1 MNKKLPAWI
10 VLTVIA
16 VVAALALAFTHDST
30 KDRIAALEAEKAVAV
45 RQSLLPDAASF
56 NKVEGV
62 DAIAGATI
70 TTNAVVDAFNEAYAQ
85 LEGKA
90 GTATASAKGFAG
102 PVQVDI
108 VTDETGVV
116 TDMKIGQNAD
126 FNETAGFG
134 LKAKEDAA
142 FAQQFVGKSSAV
154 AVGDF
159 EGAVYEG
166 VNADGEVIG
175 YVTTTTVTGFAGPVE
190 ITVASDNEGLLYGI
204 NVGGAAFE
212 ETPGLGAKAKEAAF
226 MDQFQGKQLPVD
238 LTKNEGEIDAITAAT
253 ITSSA
258 VVRGVN
264 QAGSAIGALAG
275 FSIEPAASVNEMG
288 GNRYNTATKGFAGN
302 VYVELQLDDNGVI
315 TEIIIGDDSFAETAG
330 YGAKA
335 KEEAF
340 YGQFIGKS
348 GTIVYGEGVDAIAGA
363 TITSNA
369 VLTSVNNIL
378 LYHEDPVAF
387 AAAQAAEEE
396 KAEEPAPAPV
406 TGANEYAVKGEGLT
420 GKIDIVVTMNDDG
433 TIANVAVNG
442 TDSDMDAAF
451 LANCQNDAFLGQF
464 VGKTIPVEGIDVVAG
479 ATVSS
484 NGIINAVN
492 TVEVAAAPAGNEYAV
507 KGEGLT
513 GKIDIVVTLNDD
525 GTIANVAVNGTDSDM
540 DAAFLANC
548 QNDAFLGQFVGKTIP
563 VEGIDVVAGATVSSN
578 GIINA
583 VNTVEVAAAPAGNE
597 YAVKGEGLTGK
608 IDIVVTLNDDGTI
621 ANVAVNGTDSDMDAA
636 FLANCQNDAFLG
648 QFVGKTIPVEGIDV
662 VAGATV
668 SSTGII
674 NAVNTVVPAAAEE
687 PAVEEPAA
695 EEVTGT
701 EYRASADGFTG
712 LVTVAV
718 VVAEDGTIA
727 KVSVKGTDSEYDEAF
742 VAKCETDAFL
752 GQFVGKTIPV
762 DGIDIVA
769 GATASS
775 NAIIA
780 AVNSVKVVAEEPAV
794 EEPAVAGTEYAVQG
808 EGLTGKIDLTVTVAE
823 DGTIAKV
830 VVNGTDSDMDSAFL
844 AKCDE
849 AFLSQFVGKTI
860 PVEGIDVVAGATVSS
875 NGIIAAVNTIEAAA
889 PAAPAAEET
898 ADKLVRSEIWT
909 VGQGLTG
916 QIELKVTVNAD
927 GTIAK
932 VEVEGTDSE
941 MDAAFLAKC
950 DEAFLSQFVG
960 KTIPVEGID
969 VVAGATVSSNGIINA
984 VNTVAPAAAEEPAV
998 EEPAVEE
1005 PAVEAKTGHAVASSQ
1020 GFAGPV
1026 AVDVT
1031 VENGLITALK
1041 IGDEQF
1047 SETAGFG
1054 AKALEEAFVNQFIG
1068 KALPIEKTDI
1078 DAIAGATITTDAVIA
1093 ALNKAYEKVGA
1104 EEEAPAVE
1112 APAAEEVKG
1121 TEVKGTAQGF
1131 IDPVN
1136 VTVIV
1141 AEDGTIAK
1149 VTVED
1154 STSATDAAFVHKCQ
1168 EDAFVSQFVGKT
1180 APVAEEDITVITGAT
1195 ASSKAVVAAVNNAA
1209 ASLAPVVEEPAV
1221 EEPAAEEPV
1230 AEEPAAEEPVAEEP
1244 AVEEPAVAAVT
1255 SAKAAADTL
1264 GKFYARHTV
1273 QGFAGPVTVLV
1284 NVDNNGKI
1292 CMIEIGSEQFA
1303 ETEGFGMK
1311 ALEEA
1316 FVNQF
1321 IGKTC
1326 PVQAADI
1333 DAIAGATITTNAVL
1347 EALNAAYDL
1356 VK

>member
-420 GKIDIVVTMNDDG
+420 GKIDIVVTLNDDG

-583 VNTVEVAAAPAGNE
+583 VNTV
-597 YAVKGEGLTGK
+597 
-608 IDIVVTLNDDGTI
+608 
-621 ANVAVNGTDSDMDAA
+621 
-636 FLANCQNDAFLG
+636 
-648 QFVGKTIPVEGIDV
+648 
-662 VAGATV
+662 
-668 SSTGII
+668 
-674 NAVNTVVPAAAEE
+674 VPAAAEE
-687 PAVEEPAA
+687 PAVEAPAA

-742 VAKCETDAFL
+742 VAKCDTDAFL

-775 NAIIA
+775 NAIIN
-780 AVNSVKVVAEEPAV
+780 AVNSVVIATEEPAA
-794 EEPAVAGTEYAVQG
+794 EEPAVAGTEYTVQG
-808 EGLTGKIDLTVTVAE
+808 DGLTGKIDLTVTVAE

-875 NGIIAAVNTIEAAA
+875 NGII
-889 PAAPAAEET
+889 
-898 ADKLVRSEIWT
+898 
-909 VGQGLTG
+909 
-916 QIELKVTVNAD
+916 
-927 GTIAK
+927 
-932 VEVEGTDSE
+932 
-941 MDAAFLAKC
+941 
-950 DEAFLSQFVG
+950 
-960 KTIPVEGID
+960 
-969 VVAGATVSSNGIINA
+969 NA
-984 VNTVAPAAAEEPAV
+984 VNTVAPAAAEEPTV

-1005 PAVEAKTGHAVASSQ
+1005 PAVEAKTGHVVASAQ

-1209 ASLAPVVEEPAV
+1209 ASLAPVVEEPAA
-1221 EEPAAEEPV
+1221 EEPAAEEPAAEEPA
-1230 AEEPAAEEPVAEEP
+1230 AEEPAAEEPVA
-1244 AVEEPAVAAVT
+1244 EEPAVAAVT

>member
-420 GKIDIVVTMNDDG
+420 GKIDIVVTLNDDG

-583 VNTVEVAAAPAGNE
+583 VNTVAPAAAEEPAVEEPAVAGTE
-597 YAVKGEGLTGK
+597 YAVQGEGLTGK
-608 IDIVVTLNDDGTI
+608 IDLTVTVAEDGTI
-621 ANVAVNGTDSDMDAA
+621 ANVAVNGTDSDMDSA
-636 FLANCQNDAFLG
+636 FLAKCDEAFLS

-668 SSTGII
+668 SSNGII
-674 NAVNTVVPAAAEE
+674 NAVNTVVPAA
-687 PAVEEPAA
+687 
-695 EEVTGT
+695 
-701 EYRASADGFTG
+701 
-712 LVTVAV
+712 
-718 VVAEDGTIA
+718 
-727 KVSVKGTDSEYDEAF
+727 
-742 VAKCETDAFL
+742 
-752 GQFVGKTIPV
+752 
-762 DGIDIVA
+762 
-769 GATASS
+769 
-775 NAIIA
+775 
-780 AVNSVKVVAEEPAV
+780 AEEPAV

-875 NGIIAAVNTIEAAA
+875 NGII
-889 PAAPAAEET
+889 
-898 ADKLVRSEIWT
+898 
-909 VGQGLTG
+909 
-916 QIELKVTVNAD
+916 
-927 GTIAK
+927 
-932 VEVEGTDSE
+932 
-941 MDAAFLAKC
+941 
-950 DEAFLSQFVG
+950 
-960 KTIPVEGID
+960 
-969 VVAGATVSSNGIINA
+969 NA
-984 VNTVAPAAAEEPAV
+984 VNTVAPAAVEEPAVEEPAV

-1005 PAVEAKTGHAVASSQ
+1005 PAVEAKTGHAVASAQ

-1149 VTVED
+1149 VTVEE

-1209 ASLAPVVEEPAV
+1209 ASLAPVVEEPAA

-1230 AEEPAAEEPVAEEP
+1230 AEEPAAEEPAVEEP
-1244 AVEEPAVAAVT
+1244 AAEEPAVAAVT

>member
-1 MNKKLPAWI
+1 MKKTLPAWI

-45 RQSLLPDAASF
+45 RQSLLPEAKAF
-56 NKVEGV
+56 NKVEAV

-85 LEGKA
+85 LEGKG
-90 GTATASAKGFAG
+90 GTASASAKGFAG
-102 PVQVDI
+102 PVQVD
-108 VTDETGVV
+108 VTADDQGVVTGVV
-116 TDMKIGQNAD
+116 IGQNAD

-134 LKAKEDAA
+134 LKAKEDAS
-142 FAQQFVGKSSAV
+142 FAEQFVGKSSAV

-166 VNADGEVIG
+166 LDENGEVMG
-175 YVTTTTVTGFAGPVE
+175 YITTVTVTGFAGPVE
-190 ITVASDNEGLLYGI
+190 ITVASDKEGLLYGI

-212 ETPGLGAKAKEAAF
+212 ETPGLGAKSKEPAF
-226 MDQFQGKQLPVD
+226 MNQFEGKQLPVD

-340 YGQFIGKS
+340 WGQFIGKS
-348 GTIVYGEGVDAIAGA
+348 GTLVYGEGVDAIAGA

-396 KAEEPAPAPV
+396 KAEAPAPAPAV
-406 TGANEYAVKGEGLT
+406 GANEYAVKGDGLTGKIDIVVTLNDDGTIANVAVNGTDSDMDASFLANCQTEAFLGQFVGKTIPVEGIDVVAGATVSSNGIIAAVNTVEVAAAPAGNEYAVKGDGLT

-442 TDSDMDAAF
+442 TDSDMDASF
-451 LANCQNDAFLGQF
+451 LANCQTEAFLGQF

-484 NGIINAVN
+484 NGIIAAVN
-492 TVEVAAAPAGNEYAV
+492 TVAPAAV
-507 KGEGLT
+507 E
-513 GKIDIVVTLNDD
+513 
-525 GTIANVAVNGTDSDM
+525 
-540 DAAFLANC
+540 
-548 QNDAFLGQFVGKTIP
+548 
-563 VEGIDVVAGATVSSN
+563 
-578 GIINA
+578 
-583 VNTVEVAAAPAGNE
+583 APAE
-597 YAVKGEGLTGK
+597 A
-608 IDIVVTLNDDGTI
+608 
-621 ANVAVNGTDSDMDAA
+621 
-636 FLANCQNDAFLG
+636 
-648 QFVGKTIPVEGIDV
+648 P
-662 VAGATV
+662 
-668 SSTGII
+668 
-674 NAVNTVVPAAAEE
+674 
-687 PAVEEPAA
+687 A

-718 VVAEDGTIA
+718 IVAEDGTIG
-727 KVSVKGTDSEYDEAF
+727 KVSIKGTDSEYDEAF
-742 VAKCETDAFL
+742 VAKCDTDAFL

-775 NAIIA
+775 NAIIN
-780 AVNSVKVVAEEPAV
+780 AVNSVVIAAEEPAA
-794 EEPAVAGTEYAVQG
+794 EEPAVAGTEYTVQG
-808 EGLTGKIDLTVTVAE
+808 DGLTGKIDLTVTVAE

-916 QIELKVTVNAD
+916 QIELKVTVEAD

-984 VNTVAPAAAEEPAV
+984 VNSLAESAG
-998 EEPAVEE
+998 
-1005 PAVEAKTGHAVASSQ
+1005 KSGHAVASAQ

-1031 VENGLITALK
+1031 VENGMITALV

-1047 SETAGFG
+1047 AETEGFG
-1054 AKALEEAFVNQFIG
+1054 AKAKEEAFINQFMG
-1068 KALPIEKTDI
+1068 KTLPIQKTDI

-1093 ALNKAYEKVGA
+1093 ALNKAYEKV
-1104 EEEAPAVE
+1104 
-1112 APAAEEVKG
+1112 
-1121 TEVKGTAQGF
+1121 Q
-1131 IDPVN
+1131 
-1136 VTVIV
+1136 
-1141 AEDGTIAK
+1141 
-1149 VTVED
+1149 
-1154 STSATDAAFVHKCQ
+1154 
-1168 EDAFVSQFVGKT
+1168 
-1180 APVAEEDITVITGAT
+1180 
-1195 ASSKAVVAAVNNAA
+1195 
-1209 ASLAPVVEEPAV
+1209 
-1221 EEPAAEEPV
+1221 
-1230 AEEPAAEEPVAEEP
+1230 
-1244 AVEEPAVAAVT
+1244 
-1255 SAKAAADTL
+1255 
-1264 GKFYARHTV
+1264 
-1273 QGFAGPVTVLV
+1273 
-1284 NVDNNGKI
+1284 
-1292 CMIEIGSEQFA
+1292 
-1303 ETEGFGMK
+1303 
-1311 ALEEA
+1311 
-1316 FVNQF
+1316 
-1321 IGKTC
+1321 
-1326 PVQAADI
+1326 
-1333 DAIAGATITTNAVL
+1333 
-1347 EALNAAYDL
+1347 
-1356 VK
+1356 

>member
-420 GKIDIVVTMNDDG
+420 GKIDIVVT
-433 TIANVAVNG
+433 
-442 TDSDMDAAF
+442 
-451 LANCQNDAFLGQF
+451 
-464 VGKTIPVEGIDVVAG
+464 
-479 ATVSS
+479 
-484 NGIINAVN
+484 
-492 TVEVAAAPAGNEYAV
+492 
-507 KGEGLT
+507 
-513 GKIDIVVTLNDD
+513 LNDD

-583 VNTVEVAAAPAGNE
+583 VNTV
-597 YAVKGEGLTGK
+597 
-608 IDIVVTLNDDGTI
+608 
-621 ANVAVNGTDSDMDAA
+621 
-636 FLANCQNDAFLG
+636 
-648 QFVGKTIPVEGIDV
+648 
-662 VAGATV
+662 
-668 SSTGII
+668 
-674 NAVNTVVPAAAEE
+674 VPAAAEE
-687 PAVEEPAA
+687 PAVEAPAA

-742 VAKCETDAFL
+742 VAKCDTDAFL

-775 NAIIA
+775 NAIIN
-780 AVNSVKVVAEEPAV
+780 AVNSVVIATEEPAA
-794 EEPAVAGTEYAVQG
+794 EEPAVAGTEYTVQG
-808 EGLTGKIDLTVTVAE
+808 DGLTGKIDLTVTVAE

-875 NGIIAAVNTIEAAA
+875 NGIINAVNTVAPVAAEE
-889 PAAPAAEET
+889 PAAEEPAVAGT
-898 ADKLVRSEIWT
+898 EYT
-909 VGQGLTG
+909 VQGDGLTG
-916 QIELKVTVNAD
+916 KIDLTVTVAED

-932 VEVEGTDSE
+932 VVVNGTDSD
-941 MDAAFLAKC
+941 MDSAFLAKC

-984 VNTVAPAAAEEPAV
+984 VNTVAPAAAEEPTV

-1005 PAVEAKTGHAVASSQ
+1005 PAVEAKTGHVVASAQ

-1209 ASLAPVVEEPAV
+1209 ASLAPVVEEPAA
-1221 EEPAAEEPV
+1221 EEPAAEEPAAEEPA
-1230 AEEPAAEEPVAEEP
+1230 AEEPAAEEPVA
-1244 AVEEPAVAAVT
+1244 EEPAVAAVT